1 LSFTKVQPH
10 VMTILRL
17 SELSPLQNRLV
28 IHMYIFELNFTNT
41 REQIQRTPRRCNV
54 QEFDSVKNVLISVY
68 GQALI
73 LIQKE
78 R

>member
-1 LSFTKVQPH
+1 
-10 VMTILRL
+10 
-17 SELSPLQNRLV
+17 
-28 IHMYIFELNFTNT
+28 MYIFELNFTNT